1 MAEKRS
7 YQRFDI
13 KQDVYLYHGI
23 SKYEGTLENISC
35 SGAMVMI
42 FALPE
47 LMQPGDLCHLAFA
60 ANPDAIACAC
70 MVTRIYSSGVG
81 LQFSETTANA

>member
-1 MAEKRS
+1 MIEKRS
-7 YQRFDI
+7 FQRFDI
-13 KQDVYLYHGI
+13 KQDVYLFHGI
-23 SKYEGTLENISC
+23 SKYVGRLENISC
-35 SGAMVMI
+35 SGAMVTVP
-42 FALPE
+42 ALPE

-70 MVTRIYSSGVG
+70 MVTRIYSSRIG